1 MRQLQFFIAA
11 TFVFLCAGT
20 TFADQI
26 VLKNGDRLTGTI
38 TKSDDQTLLIKTE
51 FAGDVTVQWP
61 AVQQVTSTQ
70 PLHVAEK
77 SGATVAGTVTT
88 TADNLVVT
96 PASAAP
102 VTVAKADVTALRND
116 QEQVIFE
123 KGEHPTLMQGWNG
136 GATVG
141 FGLTGGNSATD
152 SLSLAFTA
160 DRPTKTDDIKMYA
173 TSVYSRNNAPD
184 ANPVVTANSIQ
195 AGARYSHNITA
206 RLFGFGATNFQSDAL
221 QYLNLRTIL
230 TGGLGVHVIKTD
242 KTIFDF
248 LAGPGWTHESY
259 TGFYNATAIPP
270 GQVAPVSDSFAI
282 MSVGEEFSRKMRL
295 GTLITEKFYY
305 LPNISH
311 TGQYQTNFA
320 IGSVTKISKWFG
332 WQNGF
337 SDIYVTNP
345 PPTTQ
350 KNDLVF
356 TTGLNIAFSH

>member
-1 MRQLQFFIAA
+1 MKRLRFLAVAVFFLWGIS
-11 TFVFLCAGT
+11 G
-20 TFADQI
+20 FADQV

-38 TKSDDQTLLIKTE
+38 TKSDDKTLLIKTE

-88 TADNLVVT
+88 ADTNLVVA
-96 PASAAP
+96 PSSGAP

-123 KGEHPTLMQGWNG
+123 KGVHPTLYQGWTG
-136 GATVG
+136 GATFG
-141 FGLTGGNSATD
+141 FGLTGGNSQTE
-152 SLSLAFTA
+152 SLALAFNA

-173 TSVYSRNNAPD
+173 TSVYSTNNAPG
-184 ANPVVTANSIQ
+184 ASPSVTANSIQ
-195 AGARYSHNITA
+195 AGARYSHNLTS
-206 RLFGFGATNFQSDAL
+206 RLFAFGGADFQTDQL

-230 TGGLGVHVIKTD
+230 SGGLGVHIIKTD
-242 KTIFDF
+242 KTTLDALF
-248 LAGPGWTHESY
+248 GPGYTHASY
-259 TGFYNATAIPP
+259 TGFFNTVADMQQPAIT
-270 GQVAPVSDSFAI
+270 QSYAI
-282 MSVGEEFSRKMRL
+282 FTLGEEFMRKL
-295 GTLITEKFYY
+295 GHGTVINEKFYY
-305 LPNISH
+305 LPNLSM

-320 IGSVTKISKWFG
+320 IGSITKISKWFG
-332 WQNGF
+332 WQTAF

-345 PPTTQ
+345 PPTTK

-356 TTGLNIAFSH
+356 TTGLNVTFTH

>member
-1 MRQLQFFIAA
+1 MKQLR
-11 TFVFLCAGT
+11 FLVPLAFLLLSCASA
-20 TFADQI
+20 FADQI
-26 VLKNGDRLTGTI
+26 ILKNGDRLTGTI
-38 TKSDDQTLLIKTE
+38 TKSDDKTLLIKTE

-88 TADNLVVT
+88 ANDNLVV
-96 PASAAP
+96 AP
-102 VTVAKADVTALRND
+102 PSGVPVSVAKADVTALRND

-123 KGEHPTLMQGWNG
+123 KGERPTLMQGWNG

-141 FGLTGGNSATD
+141 FGLTGGNSQTE

-173 TSVYSRNNAPD
+173 TSVYSTNNAPG
-184 ANPVVTANSIQ
+184 ASPSVTANSIQ
-195 AGARYSHNITA
+195 AGARYSHNITS
-206 RLFGFGATNFQSDAL
+206 RLFGFGSANFQTDAL

-230 TGGLGVHVIKTD
+230 AGGLGVHVIKTD
-242 KTIFDF
+242 KTIFDV

-259 TGFYNATAIPP
+259 SDFFNTTTNMQQAAM
-270 GQVAPVSDSFAI
+270 SDSFAI
-282 MSVGEEFSRKMRL
+282 ITVGEEFSRKLRL
-295 GTLITEKFYY
+295 GTLLTEKFYY
-305 LPNISH
+305 LPDISH

-320 IGSVTKISKWFG
+320 VGSVTKISKWFG
-332 WQNGF
+332 WQNAF

-345 PPTTQ
+345 PPTTK

-356 TTGLNIAFSH
+356 TTGLNVTFNH